1 MNPIIWRQGVCDP
14 HVHVFQNK
22 VYLYAT
28 HDAPCESNNFRMQ
41 DWQIW
46 SSDDLVNWKL
56 ERTLYPGDFY

>member
-28 HDAPCESNNFRMQ
+28 HDSPCEPNNFRMQ
-41 DWQIW
+41 DWQML
-46 SSDDLVNWKL
+46 LVWPALKCL
-56 ERTLYPGDFY
+56 PL